1 MDSCKTAGEKQ
12 LKQFISDLPDGF
24 CKLLTVAVLTL
35 KKLKKS
41 IKFNEAEAI
50 ETSLICSRVIALQLT
65 NEALKSKN
73 VFSLEFFPVPTSCL
87 MIQVT

>member
-1 MDSCKTAGEKQ
+1 M
-12 LKQFISDLPDGF
+12 KQFISDLPDGF

-41 IKFNEAEAI
+41 IKFNEAEVI
-50 ETSLICSRVIALQLT
+50 DTSLICSRVIALQLT

-73 VFSLEFFPVPTSCL
+73 VFSLEFFPVPTSCF
-87 MIQVT
+87 MIRVT